1 MEKGGAEHP
10 NDGVVGHVPA
20 KRRGSAAH
28 AERARKEAHGT
39 EGAATPGLDGAVAG
53 EGQHGALEPRGE
65 PPARQ
70 DESIPIPAH
79 AFEGHG
85 LVSKER
91 SRGGVSGAGRDLGQL
106 VLGSLAES
114 AKELGPEGTGWSGW
128 WGLRSKVLE
137 CSGDVGATVA
147 ALGGSLVRAELGL
160 YLGSDD
166 GGDVGAEEPA
176 EAGGEL

>member
-1 MEKGGAEHP
+1 MARWSQGG
-10 NDGVVGHVPA
+10 
-20 KRRGSAAH
+20 S
-28 AERARKEAHGT
+28 
-39 EGAATPGLDGAVAG
+39 
-53 EGQHGALEPRGE
+53 

-91 SRGGVSGAGRDLGQL
+91 SRRGISGAGRDLGQL

-114 AKELGPEGTGWSGW
+114 AKELGPEGTGRSGW
-128 WGLRSKVLE
+128 RGLRGKVLE
-137 CSGDVGATVA
+137 CFGDVGATVA
-147 ALGGSLVRAELGL
+147 TLGGGLVRAELGL
-160 YLGSDD
+160 HLGSDD

-176 EAGGEL
+176 GAGGEL